1 MQESLQNIHR
11 TTNYDNREQ
20 SFNIIFSQCL
30 LLGKKERKGKEEKRR
45 YSGKEKIE
53 YLVLLRLL
61 FLNIY
66 NTQDSES

>member
-1 MQESLQNIHR
+1 MQESLQNIRR

-20 SFNIIFSQCL
+20 SFNIIFSQSL
-30 LLGKKERKGKEEKRR
+30 LLGKEKRKGKQERGR

-66 NTQDSES
+66 NTQDSEN